1 MISFEA
7 QGGVLSSVSTRRA
20 VLVRLG
26 IMAIALGCSI
36 FPAVAGDS
44 VYGKIVEVISAD
56 VVILDYGA
64 GQYVVHIAGIVPPGE
79 GALADQAKKLVSD
92 SLLGKNARLRIEDI
106 SESGEITAQLATA
119 DPDIGIKDIGIEL
132 LTAGLAQRQPDF
144 DYKYNELS
152 AAEDVAKKFERGLW
166 VKPLQ

>member
-26 IMAIALGCSI
+26 FMAIALGCGI

-44 VYGKIVEVISAD
+44 VYGKIVEVRSAD
-56 VVILDYGA
+56 VVVLDYGA
-64 GQYVVHIAGIVPPGE
+64 GRYVVRIAGIVPQRE
-79 GALADQAKKLVSD
+79 GAPADRAKRFVSD
-92 SLLGKNARLRIEDI
+92 SYLGKNARLRIEDI
-106 SESGEITAQLATA
+106 NESGEITGQLSTD

-132 LTAGLAQRQPDF
+132 LTEGLAQRQPDF

-152 AAEDVAKKFERGLW
+152 AAEDDAKKFERGLW
-166 VKPLQ
+166 AK